1 MKRLKDMEETLLKK
15 DEVQAQEKSTQRKNK
30 KRKIMKQE
38 EIISERIQEY
48 VLENENILKG
58 ELQTFK
64 NEKE

>member
-1 MKRLKDMEETLLKK
+1 MEETLLKK